1 MEKKTFTI
9 AVMDFSGRAVTVYQN
24 QEIEKNENQD
34 WTDAVEEFIE
44 EQEHRLNDVSYMFDD
59 KIEIIYQY

>member
-1 MEKKTFTI
+1 MEKKTFI
-9 AVMDFSGRAVTVYQN
+9 IVVMSFSGRAVTVYQN

-59 KIEIIYQY
+59 KIEIIYQD

>member
-44 EQEHRLNDVSYMFDD
+44 EQEHCLNDVSYMFDD

>member
-24 QEIEKNENQD
+24 QEIEKNESQD

-59 KIEIIYQY
+59 KIEIIYQD

>member
-9 AVMDFSGRAVTVYQN
+9 VVMDFSGRAVTVYRN

-59 KIEIIYQY
+59 KIEIIYQD